1 MSDTEKVSEDT
12 EQTTAGEEQE
22 EEKVSKASEPSD
34 RVKEV
39 LDLVK
44 QLTVLD
50 LADLVKALE
59 DAFGVSAA
67 APVAMMAAAQAP
79 AAAAEAEEKST
90 FDVVLTKVGDSRV
103 PVIKAIRVATSL
115 SLREAKELVDK
126 GPGVVIRSEV
136 AKEEAE
142 ALKGQLEEAGATVEL
157 T

>member
-12 EQTTAGEEQE
+12 EQTTAGEKQE

-44 QLTVLD
+44 QLTVLE

-67 APVAMMAAAQAP
+67 APVAMVAAAQAP

-90 FDVVLTKVGDSRV
+90 FDVVLTNVGDGRV

-126 GPGVVIRSEV
+126 GPGVVIRSDV

>member
-1 MSDTEKVSEDT
+1 MSDTEKVGEDT
-12 EQTTAGEEQE
+12 EQTTAGEKQE

-44 QLTVLD
+44 QLTVLE

-67 APVAMMAAAQAP
+67 APVAMVAAAQAP

-90 FDVVLTKVGDSRV
+90 FDVVLAKVGDSRV

-126 GPGVVIRSEV
+126 GAGVVIRSDV

>member
-1 MSDTEKVSEDT
+1 MSDTEKVEKGT
-12 EQTTAGEEQE
+12 EQPTAGGKQE
-22 EEKVSKASEPSD
+22 EEKVSKTSEPSD
-34 RVKEV
+34 RVKQV

-44 QLTVLD
+44 QLTVLE

-67 APVAMMAAAQAP
+67 APVAPVAAAQA
-79 AAAAEAEEKST
+79 AAVSAEAQEKST
-90 FDVVLTKVGDSRV
+90 FDVVLANVGDSRV

-126 GPGVVIRSEV
+126 GPGVVIRAAV
-136 AKEEAE
+136 PKEEAE
-142 ALKGQLEEAGATVEL
+142 ALKSQLEEAGATVEL

>member
-1 MSDTEKVSEDT
+1 MSDTEKVGEDT
-12 EQTTAGEEQE
+12 EQTTAGEKQE

-44 QLTVLD
+44 QLTVLE

-67 APVAMMAAAQAP
+67 APVAMVAAAQAP
-79 AAAAEAEEKST
+79 AAVAEAEEKST
-90 FDVVLTKVGDSRV
+90 FDVVLAKVGDSRV

-126 GPGVVIRSEV
+126 GAGVVIRSDV

>member
-1 MSDTEKVSEDT
+1 MSDTEKVSEDA
-12 EQTTAGEEQE
+12 EQTTAGEKQE

-34 RVKEV
+34 QVKEV

-44 QLTVLD
+44 QLTVLE

-67 APVAMMAAAQAP
+67 APVAMVAAAQAP
-79 AAAAEAEEKST
+79 AAAAEAEEKNT
-90 FDVVLTKVGDSRV
+90 FDVVLAKVGDSRV

-126 GPGVVIRSEV
+126 GAGVVIRSDV